1 MEVVIHKVDTYC
13 DASWKRCDF
22 FILSQMYTTYSMVT
36 NLLVN
41 IAIGIIILLILSVVV
56 ITIMFWFDSPSDQIT
71 MVTLPHHDHHTADP
85 GVVGTSL
92 EVNLPLV
99 LKILISCEGAAYIV
113 VNMKMLQKWVS
124 GGSSER
130 AVTVVGYCKF

>member
-1 MEVVIHKVDTYC
+1 MLVGLLLY
-13 DASWKRCDF
+13 F

-71 MVTLPHHDHHTADP
+71 MDTLPHHDHHTADP

-124 GGSSER
+124 GGR
-130 AVTVVGYCKF
+130 QNYQIGQF

>member
-1 MEVVIHKVDTYC
+1 
-13 DASWKRCDF
+13 
-22 FILSQMYTTYSMVT
+22 MYTTYSMVT

-71 MVTLPHHDHHTADP
+71 MDTLPHHDHHTADP

>member
-1 MEVVIHKVDTYC
+1 MLVGLLLY
-13 DASWKRCDF
+13 F

-71 MVTLPHHDHHTADP
+71 MDTLPHHDHHTADP

>member
-1 MEVVIHKVDTYC
+1 MLVGLLLY
-13 DASWKRCDF
+13 F

-124 GGSSER
+124 GGR
-130 AVTVVGYCKF
+130 QNYQIGQF